1 MKCDRKSHT
10 LHQKGGKIMQN
21 KNLPI
26 TIDSKLLW
34 NDTGITLLAG
44 QNYHFQATGQWT
56 DWKNTCDADGYQS
69 PNFFLKLCEG
79 LRRMPH
85 APWFSLIG
93 SIDKDKNSCFLI
105 GTDKNITVPKTGRL
119 YCFANDVI
127 IAYGNNQG
135 SLQLTV
141 TRLT

>member
-1 MKCDRKSHT
+1 MPND
-10 LHQKGGKIMQN
+10 
-21 KNLPI
+21 NLLV
-26 TIDSKLLW
+26 TIDSKPLW

-44 QNYHFQATGQWT
+44 QNYHFQATGQWI

-69 PNFFLKLCEG
+69 PNFLLKLCEG
-79 LRRMPH
+79 LRRMPQ
-85 APWFSLIG
+85 APWFALIG
-93 SIDKDKNSCFLI
+93 SIDKNNFFLI
-105 GTDKNITVPKTGRL
+105 GTDTNITAPKTGRL